1 MAKITREKILVNV
14 EEAAE
19 ILSIGRST
27 LLRLTYDGKL
37 PSFKAGRRRL
47 YPLEGLAA
55 WAKAQMT
62 EASHVSQETHTR

>member
-27 LLRLTYDGKL
+27 LLR
-37 PSFKAGRRRL
+37 RRRL